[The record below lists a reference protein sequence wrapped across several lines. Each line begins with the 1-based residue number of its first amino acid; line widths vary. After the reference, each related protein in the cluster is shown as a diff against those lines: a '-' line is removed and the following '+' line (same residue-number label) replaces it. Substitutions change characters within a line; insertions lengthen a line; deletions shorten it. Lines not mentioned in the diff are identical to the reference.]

1 MDQFFLTPPIEL
13 LGHFLVV
20 FGAWCLFC
28 MVLGLTIS
36 AVGFFFLFIL
46 RMIFLILRTILKF
59 LFPWAF
65 RPVVR
70 KEPVG
75 FYSPSR
81 PRRRHGFFRLL
92 YP

>member
-1 MDQFFLTPPIEL
+1 M
-13 LGHFLVV
+13 HFLIVAGFV
-20 FGAWCLFC
+20 FGVWWLFC

-36 AVGFFFLFIL
+36 AVGLLVLVVL
-46 RMIFLILRTILKF
+46 RMIFLIFRVILKF

-75 FYSPSR
+75 FYLPSS